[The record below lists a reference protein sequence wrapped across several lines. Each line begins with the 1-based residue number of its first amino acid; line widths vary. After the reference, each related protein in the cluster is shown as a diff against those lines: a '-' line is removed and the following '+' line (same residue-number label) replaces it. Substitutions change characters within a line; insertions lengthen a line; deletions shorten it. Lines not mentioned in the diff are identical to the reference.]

1 MEKPGI
7 VFMGTSAFAVP
18 ALKALVGAGWPV
30 IAVVTPP
37 DRPKGRGRT
46 TAPPPVKIAAE
57 ELGLDVIQTQS
68 VKDEA
73 FLQTFRSLAPEMVIV
88 ASFGQILPE
97 SILHD
102 PPGGCLNI
110 HPSLLPRYRGAA
122 PLNWS
127 IINGETTTG
136 VTIMKMDEGIDSG
149 DILLQQE
156 TPLGADETFGALHD
170 RLARMGA
177 ELLLKTLTSLQK
189 GELQPRPQNHALATY
204 APPLGKEIGLIHW
217 ADDCLKIVRLVRGL
231 APSPGA
237 YTFLR
242 RKKLKVFFAAAEAG
256 ATAESPGT
264 VVQREDGALCIAA
277 AGGVVCLGDV
287 QLEGK
292 KRMPVHDFLRGMTV
306 AAGEKMG
313 ET

>member
-1 MEKPGI
+1 MEKHGI

-18 ALKALVGAGWPV
+18 ALKELVGAGWPV
-30 IAVVTPP
+30 TAVVTPP
-37 DRPKGRGRT
+37 DRPRGRGRT
-46 TAPPPVKIAAE
+46 TAPPPVKIAAG
-57 ELGLDVIQTQS
+57 ELGLTIIQAEN

-73 FLQTFRSLAPEMVIV
+73 FLQTFRSLAPEMVVV
-88 ASFGQILPE
+88 ASFGQILPG

-136 VTIMKMDEGIDSG
+136 VTIMKMDEGVDSG
-149 DILLQQE
+149 DILLQEE
-156 TPLGADETFGALHD
+156 TPLGEEETFGALHD

-177 ELLLKTLTSLQK
+177 ELLLKTLRSLQK
-189 GELQPRPQNHALATY
+189 GDLLPKPQNHALATY
-204 APPLGKEIGLIHW
+204 APPLAREIGLIRW
-217 ADDCLKIVRLVRGL
+217 EDDCRKIVRLVRGL
-231 APSPGA
+231 SPSPGA

-242 RKKLKVFFAAAEAG
+242 RKKLKVFFATAEEG
-256 ATAESPGT
+256 ATAEAPGM
-264 VVQREDGALCIAA
+264 VVQKEEGALCIAA
-277 AGGVVCLGDV
+277 AGGLVCLGDV

-292 KRMPVHDFLRGMTV
+292 KRMPVHDFLRGMAV
-306 AAGEKMG
+306 AAGERMK

>member
-1 MEKPGI
+1 MEKHGI

-18 ALKALVGAGWPV
+18 ALKELVGAGWPV
-30 IAVVTPP
+30 LAVVTPP
-37 DRPKGRGRT
+37 DRPQGRGRT
-46 TAPPPVKIAAE
+46 TLPPPVKIAAG
-57 ELGLDVIQTQS
+57 ELGLAVIQTKS

-88 ASFGQILPE
+88 ASFGQIL
-97 SILHD
+97 SKAILYD

-149 DILLQQE
+149 DILLQEE
-156 TPLGADETFGALHD
+156 TPLGEDETFGALHD

-177 ELLLKTLTSLQK
+177 ELLLKTLTFLQK
-189 GELQPRPQNHALATY
+189 GELHPQPQNHALATW
-204 APPLGKEIGLIHW
+204 APPLGREIGLIHW
-217 ADDCLKIVRLVRGL
+217 EDDCRKIARLVRGL
-231 APSPGA
+231 APSPCA

-242 RKKLKVFFAAAEAG
+242 RKKLKVFSATAEAG

-264 VVQREDGALCIAA
+264 VVQKEGGALCIAA

-292 KRMPVHDFLRGMTV
+292 KRMPVHDFLRGMAV
-306 AAGEKMG
+306 LAGERMG